1 MKKFIFKISYIILPI
16 LFFSIC
22 LEIATRNIPNDYKT
36 KDKYIKANGSKIQTL
51 ILGNSHT
58 FYGVNPI
65 YFRSN
70 TYNLAF
76 LSQSVEYD
84 YRLWDRYKNELKNLK
99 TVIVPISLF
108 TLHSTMESDGCGW
121 MIKNYN
127 IYMDVHS
134 SSEPKYNFEI
144 FSEKIRPLL
153 EKNYLYYK
161 KDSTY
166 SMSKELGWASRK
178 GTKKGK
184 SIIDYSMD
192 AFQRHS
198 VDTNL
203 YVADNIKTL
212 HTFINELDKR
222 KIKIILITT
231 PTYKSYY
238 NLVVAKNQYKEIQ
251 KELLKIDSTY
261 SNCIYIN
268 SINDDRFLDSDFYDG
283 DHLNEVGAKKYSL
296 FLDSIVN
303 NKTKE

>member
-1 MKKFIFKISYIILPI
+1 
-16 LFFSIC
+16 
-22 LEIATRNIPNDYKT
+22 
-36 KDKYIKANGSKIQTL
+36 
-51 ILGNSHT
+51 
-58 FYGVNPI
+58 VNPI

-261 SNCIYIN
+261 SNCI
-268 SINDDRFLDSDFYDG
+268 
-283 DHLNEVGAKKYSL
+283 
-296 FLDSIVN
+296 
-303 NKTKE
+303 